1 MGYKDSKSASGR
13 SAVLCHHT
21 ILLHLHLGSF
31 EVYKRETALKEYT
44 ILAAVSVLLTIFV
57 DYKSG
62 VRLLRKRLFYLFL
75 LIVLSLE
82 LVVDGYL
89 TGTGIVTY
97 NPQFFSGIRIGSI
110 PIEDFLFGFS
120 MVTMTIVLWEYFR
133 RKSEHS
139 SSTGCP

>member
-1 MGYKDSKSASGR
+1 
-13 SAVLCHHT
+13 V
-21 ILLHLHLGSF
+21 
-31 EVYKRETALKEYT
+31 LKEYT

-89 TGTGIVTY
+89 TSTGIVTY

-133 RKSEHS
+133 RKSKHS